1 VRGGVAVLEL
11 VFEVLIYTVPQA
23 TGRAVVYAVTLGRVR
38 CEDGTA
44 EVIGIGFWLLVAL
57 AVMLI
62 ATRR

>member
-1 VRGGVAVLEL
+1 MFDL

-44 EVIGIGFWLLVAL
+44 EVVGIMFWILVAL
-57 AVMLI
+57 AVVLI
-62 ATRR
+62 AART